1 MLCKAL
7 DDHELSRKRQLI
19 LKDPAIVTLLSKALT
34 WDGDTVLK
42 RHNDAAH
49 LLYAISTLADFG
61 LTVENPGIEELVG
74 QVLLH

>member
-49 LLYAISTLADFG
+49 PLNSIKRLS
-61 LTVENPGIEELVG
+61 V
-74 QVLLH
+74 